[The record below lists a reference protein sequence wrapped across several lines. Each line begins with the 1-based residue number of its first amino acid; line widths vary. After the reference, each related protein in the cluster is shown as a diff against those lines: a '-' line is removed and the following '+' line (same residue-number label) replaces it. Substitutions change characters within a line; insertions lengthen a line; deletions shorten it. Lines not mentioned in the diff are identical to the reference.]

1 MARLDGKVA
10 LVTGGT
16 AGIGAAAVRRL
27 SADGAKVVFTGS
39 NAAAAEAVSQ
49 ETGAHFQAHDVT
61 DEAAWPA
68 LMQTIAER
76 FGRLDIAF
84 ANAGIEVGDGSI
96 ETIGL
101 AAWNRIM
108 AVNVTGTMLTC
119 QHAIAAM
126 KANPGGS
133 GGSIIINS
141 SINGLVG
148 LPANIAYTTSKGAV
162 RLLAK
167 SVAVHCARTKTN
179 IRCNS
184 IHPGIIDTPIIRR
197 AVADTTDPE
206 ASLAYLGNI
215 SPLGRLGQ
223 VEEVAALVSFLAS
236 EDSSLINGAELV
248 ADGGTT
254 AGLVGV

>member
-1 MARLDGKVA
+1 VAKLDGKVA

-27 SADGAKVVFTGS
+27 VADGARVVFTGS
-39 NAAAAEAVSQ
+39 NAAAAETVCQ
-49 ETGAHFQAHDVT
+49 ETGAHFHAHDVT

-68 LMQTIAER
+68 LMQVIADR

-84 ANAGIEVGDGSI
+84 ANAGIENGDGSI

-141 SINGLVG
+141 SINGMMG

-197 AVADTTDPE
+197 AVADTPDPD
-206 ASLAYLGNI
+206 AALAYLGNI

-236 EDSSLINGAELV
+236 TESSLINGAELV